1 MESPRFPTTLSAGAI
16 GGPTWKTEIIELL
29 SGREQRNAT
38 WSQPKQRY
46 AVSFENQTQEVMD
59 VLDAF
64 IRNVQGRF
72 DGFRFKDPRDNTCTT
87 TNGRLDVSGFGTGV
101 PAYQL
106 QKIYVTGSR
115 ASTRKIRKPVSG
127 SVTIYRSASPVT
139 VGGAP
144 GNISIDYATGIVTF
158 VADSSSAVSG
168 ISAGGST
175 VVTLGANL
183 PQLSIGEKLY
193 LSGITGTIGAALNG
207 LAHAISNIASNVY
220 TISTATTGLTYSG
233 GGTGAAYPQ
242 GSESLLWE
250 GPFDV
255 PVRFDVDAMEALMR
269 RTSIGGSF
277 TWDGIQLIELKDDE

>member
-1 MESPRFPTTLSAGAI
+1 
-16 GGPTWKTEIIELL
+16 
-29 SGREQRNAT
+29 
-38 WSQPKQRY
+38 
-46 AVSFENQTQEVMD
+46 
-59 VLDAF
+59 
-64 IRNVQGRF
+64 
-72 DGFRFKDPRDNTCTT
+72 
-87 TNGRLDVSGFGTGV
+87 V

-106 QKIYVTGSR
+106 QKLYVTGSR
-115 ASTRKIRKPVSG
+115 ASSRKIRKPVSG
-127 SVTIYRSASPVT
+127 ITVYRSASPVT

-144 GNISIDYATGIVTF
+144 GNISIDYTTGIVTF

-207 LAHAISNIASNVY
+207 LAHSISNIASNVY

-233 GGTGAAYPQ
+233 GGTGGAYPQ
-242 GSESLLWE
+242 GTESLLWS
-250 GPFDV
+250 GSFDV